1 MGLLWIFVIVFL
13 LAPIAGAVAYRIKAD
28 TDRRAVEG
36 RTPGPA
42 ELRDEVRELD
52 ERVSRLSSELD
63 RLSDEQ
69 RFLVRLLEER
79 DTGSSGPGSGDGE
92 RLGPSDQERTSV
104 S

>member
-13 LAPIAGAVAYRIKAD
+13 LAPIAGAVAYRIKAE

-36 RTPGPA
+36 RTRVPA
-42 ELRDEVRELD
+42 ELRDEVRKLD
-52 ERVSRLSSELD
+52 ERVSRLSAELD

-79 DTGSSGPGSGDGE
+79 DTGSSASGGGN